1 MEITPFQWIA
11 FLAATIYLLILPGA
25 NIIRTMG
32 WAKKKNYNPLEL
44 LVVSFGISLAIL
56 VLVVLALALPVSVGV
71 NFYTLM
77 ALETL
82 VIVATTREV
91 LELVS
96 RVARGAR
103 PGA

>member
-1 MEITPFQWIA
+1 MEITTFEWIT

-32 WAKKKNYNPLEL
+32 WASKKRYNPIEL
-44 LVVSFGISLAIL
+44 LVVSFAISLAIL
-56 VLVVLALALPVSVGV
+56 VLATLALALPASVGV

-82 VIVATTREV
+82 VIVASTKEV
-91 LELVS
+91 VSFISKLV
-96 RVARGAR
+96 RGAR
-103 PGA
+103 SGA

>member
-11 FLAATIYLLILPGA
+11 FLVAIVYLLILPGA

-32 WAKKKNYNPLEL
+32 WTEKIQYNLIEL

-56 VLVVLALALPVSVGV
+56 ILATLVLALPVSIGV
-71 NFYTLM
+71 NFYTLL

-82 VIVATTREV
+82 VIVVTTKEV
-91 LELVS
+91 VQFAARLV
-96 RVARGAR
+96 RGAR
-103 PGA
+103 SGA

>member
-1 MEITPFQWIA
+1 MEITSFQWIA
-11 FLAATIYLLILPGA
+11 FLAAIVYLLILPGA

-32 WAKKKNYNPLEL
+32 WAQKKRYNPVEL

-56 VLVVLALALPVSVGV
+56 VLVTLALALPVSLGV

-82 VIVATTREV
+82 VIVVTTKEV
-91 LELVS
+91 VGFAAQIVHS
-96 RVARGAR
+96 
-103 PGA
+103 

>member
-1 MEITPFQWIA
+1 MEITTFQWIA
-11 FLAATIYLLILPGA
+11 FLIATVYLLLLPGA

-32 WAKKKNYNPLEL
+32 WAEKKRYNPLEL

-56 VLVVLALALPVSVGV
+56 MLVVLALALPVSIGV

-82 VIVATTREV
+82 VIIATSREV
-91 LELVS
+91 VGFVS
-96 RVARGAR
+96 RSVRGAR